1 MGMLR
6 KRIPCILF
14 FLLFLTIAAIQCLAI
29 GKAGEVLYHQDFTDV
44 STASIAGIR
53 KGTVSSENTTVT
65 VTADALGM
73 YSADDRRGYAL
84 LPEIQWTESHTI
96 EFSFR
101 FTEAL
106 TTKGYLSFLLTS
118 WGDEPTNIS
127 AAVFRVN
134 GTIDEFSDPSEAM
147 QKKIQDGELIH
158 VKIPVENGVVHAI
171 ELTSGNTVCTVQRD
185 SLMRIAEGNR
195 GFGIRNA
202 SAEITEV
209 FVVSGIGYTAKTGTY
224 AEQCWA
230 DDAVC
235 NGDGEGCPPTGDV
248 MGIVWAA
255 GVSGSMAVWAKRRK
269 NRI

>member
-53 KGTVSSENTTVT
+53 KGTVSSENTTVV

-209 FVVSGIGYTAKTGTY
+209 FVVSGTGYTAKTGTY

>member
-53 KGTVSSENTTVT
+53 KGTVSSENTTVV

-209 FVVSGIGYTAKTGTY
+209 FVVSGTGYTAKTGTY

-235 NGDGEGCPPTGDV
+235 SGDGEGCPPTGDV